1 MPTESQVKMVI
12 SLILDGK
19 QVVIESQDGG
29 IPVDS
34 PYIKYYEDKDE
45 VRVSNDRMRKDV

>member
-1 MPTESQVKMVI
+1 MDEAQIKMVR

-19 QVVIESQDGG
+19 QVVIESQDGD

-34 PYIKYYEDKDE
+34 PYIKYYEDKND
-45 VRVSNDRMRKDV
+45 VRVSNDRMREDV